1 LNEIS
6 LYKKSTARKFFLV
19 GFMATGKTTVGK
31 KLSSKL
37 NIPFFDSDRE
47 IELILGCSINEY
59 FRTHGETK
67 FREIEKKTIIEK
79 IKNNNDKSFIMS
91 LGGGAYLNHS
101 IRKLINFV
109 GISIWLNGNIDII
122 YNRLKKSKNERPLI
136 VTFNTKEKLEKL
148 LNENFNDDFNIL
160 RDEALLG
167 NKYKTN
173 SLLSETEFEIEKNV
187 YYLNLVNQRLNRLK
201 EVNIIDKKGGLTEAI
216 NNLKPPIFWK
226 DKPVFEKQAKIW
238 TSDKIHKILRN
249 THKIEIDLKSNNV
262 VSKTLLIKKLMI
274 DICEIATA

>member
-1 LNEIS
+1 MNEIS

-136 VTFNTKEKLEKL
+136 VNFNTKEKLEKL
-148 LNENFNDDFNIL
+148 LNERMF
-160 RDEALLG
+160 
-167 NKYKTN
+167 
-173 SLLSETEFEIEKNV
+173 
-187 YYLNLVNQRLNRLK
+187 YYQNADIK
-201 EVNIIDKKGGLTEAI
+201 VNIKNTSKDNMADILLKQI
-216 NNLKPPIFWK
+216 NEYI
-226 DKPVFEKQAKIW
+226 
-238 TSDKIHKILRN
+238 
-249 THKIEIDLKSNNV
+249 NV
-262 VSKTLLIKKLMI
+262 KN
-274 DICEIATA
+274 DEN